1 MQRVVAATNGPA
13 PKPYA
18 APLRQFEHVVTG
30 ERGNAVA
37 SSNRPSS
44 KPMVAPIRPSEKER
58 ARERVQGQDA
68 FVRTPSDL
76 YRTLDDMK
84 VKDDM
89 LGVGG
94 GGEKMSRVG
103 AGQQIAGAV
112 HRGHRCLDGNETR
125 SRPLN
130 GIAYNIQK
138 NGGQKSVLMHLND
151 LQVSDCI
158 QIDTIRSTCEAE
170 VSLFIQIELFLMRS
184 LHRVN
189 SN

>member
-1 MQRVVAATNGPA
+1 M
-13 PKPYA
+13 
-18 APLRQFEHVVTG
+18 TG
-30 ERGNAVA
+30 ESGNAVA

-44 KPMVAPIRPSEKER
+44 KLMVAPIRPSEKER
-58 ARERVQGQDA
+58 ERVQVQDA

-94 GGEKMSRVG
+94 GGEKVSRVD

-112 HRGHRCLDGNETR
+112 HRGHRYLDGNETR
-125 SRPLN
+125 SRPLSS
-130 GIAYNIQK
+130 IAYNIQK
-138 NGGQKSVLMHLND
+138 NGGQKTVLMHLND
-151 LQVSDCI
+151 LQVGDCI

-170 VSLFIQIELFLMRS
+170 VSIFIQIEWFLMRS
-184 LHRVN
+184 LHRMN

>member
-1 MQRVVAATNGPA
+1 M
-13 PKPYA
+13 
-18 APLRQFEHVVTG
+18 
-30 ERGNAVA
+30 
-37 SSNRPSS
+37 
-44 KPMVAPIRPSEKER
+44 
-58 ARERVQGQDA
+58 QDA

-94 GGEKMSRVG
+94 GGEKVSRVD

-112 HRGHRCLDGNETR
+112 HRGHRYLDGNETR

-130 GIAYNIQK
+130 SIAYNIQK
-138 NGGQKSVLMHLND
+138 NGGQKTVLMHLND
-151 LQVSDCI
+151 LQVGNCI